1 MTDVY
6 ATRRRSRVTCRR
18 MRSDPVP
25 CLASHRIMH
34 RHVHR
39 GLVSCAR
46 LLTPARRFGTTPVC
60 LKKVAGRYKVSLR
73 QDKPLT
79 YEQANPPYQIAHQKS
94 WNSWNTSNLLDG
106 IRRSE
111 TATEDFFIRR
121 FMAGTWHKLFLTE
134 LIIKRRGNLIVIG
147 GIVLQNLHPR
157 KMYFLIGYSE
167 EILSYVLKC
176 PIKLELQTI
185 TDRRDI
191 VFKYI

>member
-1 MTDVY
+1 MSCL
-6 ATRRRSRVTCRR
+6 R
-18 MRSDPVP
+18 PVP
-25 CLASHRIMH
+25 
-34 RHVHR
+34 
-39 GLVSCAR
+39 LVTAAR
-46 LLTPARRFGTTPVC
+46 CFGTTPVC
-60 LKKVAGRYKVSLR
+60 LKKVAGRHRPSER

-79 YEQANPPYQIAHQKS
+79 YEQANPPYRIAHRKS

-121 FMAGTWHKLFLTE
+121 FMAGTWHRLFLTE
-134 LIIKRRGNLIVIG
+134 VIIKRRGNMIVIG
-147 GIVLQNLHPR
+147 GIVLQSLHPR

-176 PIKLELQTI
+176 PVKLELQTVA
-185 TDRRDI
+185 DRKDV